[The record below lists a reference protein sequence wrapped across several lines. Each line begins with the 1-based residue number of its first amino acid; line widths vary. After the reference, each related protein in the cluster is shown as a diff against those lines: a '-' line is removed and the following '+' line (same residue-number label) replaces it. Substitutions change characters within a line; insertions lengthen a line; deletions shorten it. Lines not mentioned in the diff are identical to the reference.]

1 MLQPARPTCT
11 HNLPLFRS
19 STCAALVGLY
29 EEPER
34 PAQAVDFMRRSLGSG
49 LGVDI
54 DAIRAENESLKAQ
67 VASLQQQLDAAKKT
81 ISAFMGK

>member
-1 MLQPARPTCT
+1 M
-11 HNLPLFRS
+11 
-19 STCAALVGLY
+19 GLY